1 MKIAELLARDK
12 NSSTAIHEAIAR
24 AQAAGTEARGR
35 MAELDRKRRKA
46 LLADDERSLDR
57 LEATICEAERDT
69 DRADLAVIELR
80 DRLKEALDRERT
92 ASLDAAYERGTA
104 AQEKALKI
112 IRVDYAKAAAKL
124 AGLMQELRDLDH
136 VVASTNAELERAADK
151 RRVKEPD
158 REARSQDG
166 WQAQHLQKPIYQ
178 QIVLPSAENPI
189 ELLFPLTDVYGSTL
203 ARAA

>member
-12 NSSTAIHEAIAR
+12 NNSSAIHEAIAR

-35 MAELDRKRRKA
+35 MAELDRKRREA

-57 LEATICEAERDT
+57 LEATIREAERDA
-69 DRADLAVIELR
+69 DRGDLAVIELR

-92 ASLDAAYERGTA
+92 ATLDAAYERGTA

-112 IRVDYAKAAAKL
+112 IRGDYAKAAAKL
-124 AGLMQELRDLDH
+124 AGLMSELRDLDQ
-136 VVASTNAELERAADK
+136 VVAAANAELERAADK

-158 REARSQDG
+158 REARSQEG
-166 WQAQHLQKPIYQ
+166 WPVQHLQKPIYQ

-189 ELLFPLTDVYGSTL
+189 ELLFPATDVYGSKL

>member
-35 MAELDRKRRKA
+35 MAELDRKRREA

-57 LEATICEAERDT
+57 VEAALREAERDA

-80 DRLKEALDRERT
+80 ERLKEALDRERST
-92 ASLDAAYERGTA
+92 ALDAVYERGAA
-104 AQEKALKI
+104 AQEKALKL

-124 AGLMQELRDLDH
+124 AGLMSELRDLDQ
-136 VVASTNAELERAADK
+136 VVAAANAELERAADK
-151 RRVKEPD
+151 RRIKEPD
-158 REARSQDG
+158 REARSQEG
-166 WQAQHLQKPIYQ
+166 WPVQHLQKPIYQ

-189 ELLFPLTDVYGSTL
+189 ELLFPLTDVYGSKL

>member
-35 MAELDRKRRKA
+35 MAELDRKRREA

-57 LEATICEAERDT
+57 LEATIREAERDA

-92 ASLDAAYERGTA
+92 AALDVAYERGTA
-104 AQEKALKI
+104 AQQKAVGLIQKN
-112 IRVDYAKAAAKL
+112 YTKL
-124 AGLMQELRDLDH
+124 AGQLRDLMLELRNLDQ
-136 VVASTNAELERAADK
+136 VVKGANAELERAADQ

-158 REARSQDG
+158 TVARSQDNLPVRV
-166 WQAQHLQKPIYQ
+166 LQKPLYEAV
-178 QIVLPSAENPI
+178 VLPSPANPI
-189 ELLFPLTDVYGSTL
+189 ELLYPATDIFGSKL
-203 ARAA
+203 ERAA